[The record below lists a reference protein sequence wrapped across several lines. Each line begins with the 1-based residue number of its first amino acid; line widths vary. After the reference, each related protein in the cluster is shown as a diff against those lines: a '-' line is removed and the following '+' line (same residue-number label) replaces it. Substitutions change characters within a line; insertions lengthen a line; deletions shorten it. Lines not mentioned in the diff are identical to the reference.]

1 MTAQHNTLRYIT
13 LHYTI
18 SYHIIVYIII
28 IYYNKWRYIYIYIYV
43 KAAYTKLERMLL
55 HIKREINTT
64 HSHYVKEI
72 IELWRHLGGCVPI
85 DKGS

>member
-18 SYHIIVYIII
+18 SYHII
-28 IYYNKWRYIYIYIYV
+28 NGAIYV

-64 HSHYVKEI
+64 HSHYVKET